1 MQTFTFKKTT
11 FLFIFALFSFFLSAQ
26 KSPSNY
32 FSRFEILNTQ
42 ASIIKNELTNQRSEQ
57 MNLTLNGWE
66 LTLFDSKILSP
77 GYQLRTPDGIIT
89 EKRNLPLTLNGYTR
103 SGGRVSLTINDNFIY
118 GFIKENNVT
127 YNIEPLSY
135 YSSTSQKDQFIVY
148 TNESILDK
156 SEKSCGVTEKQK
168 VHKEIE
174 HHQEES
180 SHRAGDCFEVEYAI
194 ASDFLMFQEY
204 GSVAGVE
211 NHNIGVTND
220 VQTNYDDEFADELSF
235 EITEQFV
242 ANCSTCD
249 PWTTNT
255 DAGTLLDDFTDWGS
269 SANGFNFAHD
279 IGSLWTGRD
288 FAGSTVGIAWLG
300 AVCTQIRYNC
310 LSDFTSNANFKR
322 VMTSHEI
329 GHNFDAFHDA
339 SGSPHIMAPTVQNT
353 NSWSSASI
361 NDIENFYNNINCLG
375 SCSSST
381 APNAVFDFN
390 IIENCVV
397 GQVNFSDQS
406 TGTIVS
412 RFWEFPGGNPATST
426 AANPTVFYPDA
437 GIFSAFLTVSNS
449 AGSSTA
455 ELINEIE
462 IIAEP
467 IADLDYSIDGSTV
480 SFTNLSVTGGFSST
494 FWDFGDGTSST
505 EENPIHTYAEDG
517 EYTVILIIENQC
529 GVNQVQTTVT
539 IATEPIPN
547 FTANNSSGCGPLSVA
562 FINNSTSNVQTFLWS
577 FPGGIPNTSNLPNP
591 VVVYANPGNYDVTLT
606 VTNPQG
612 SNQLQKLNFIN
623 VSANANANYAYNT
636 NGMEASFDNASSFA
650 SSYFWN
656 FGDGNT
662 STDLNPNHVYI
673 NSGTYNVTLIA
684 LSSSCQSDTIEQ
696 SVNITAAPVSS
707 FTVNNNVGCEPFG
720 AQFTNLSLNNPVS
733 FNWTFEGGNPSIST
747 EANPSVVFANAGTYD
762 VQLITTNAFGAD
774 TLNLNN
780 YITVNTIPNPSFSE
794 SHNELTFN
802 FQNTSSGATGFE
814 WNFGDGNMSNLENPT
829 HTYGTEGEYNVSF
842 TAINDCGSVNIP
854 GVYIAAFSP
863 TAAFGSNQNEVC
875 PGGQIQ
881 FNDTSTGFGITRQW
895 IFEGGSPATSNEIS
909 PLVTYQTS
917 GNYAVTLIVTNV
929 SGADTLSITNA
940 IFIKPL
946 PTSFFTEQVNGLEIT
961 AINASSN
968 ADNYIWTLPGGATST
983 EQNVAF
989 TASENG
995 NYPFVLV
1002 ANNSCGSST
1011 YTVVVNLNALPVA
1024 EFTSNATVLGN
1035 CSPITVQYNALQ
1047 NAGTT
1052 YLWQFEGGN
1061 PSSSTE
1067 ASPFVVYQD
1076 SGVYD
1081 VMLIV
1086 TNALGSDT
1094 SAFDNYINLNDVP
1107 QADYSFNANE
1117 GIVDFSYTGETA
1129 ETLLWDFAGQGT
1141 SSELNPQ
1148 FTFAESGIYQV
1159 TLISSNI
1166 CGNDTLV
1173 KNVEVIISGINDVLI
1188 SQIKVYPNPA
1198 IDIINLE
1205 TSNPIDQ
1212 IYTITLSDV
1221 LGRVVGKHVWGNGLK
1236 TFSIST
1242 DQIPSGS
1249 YRLRIV
1255 NGTTSRVYT
1264 IVKQ

>member
-1 MQTFTFKKTT
+1 MQIFTFKKTT
-11 FLFIFALFSFFLSAQ
+11 FLLLFAMFSVLLLAQ
-26 KSPSNY
+26 KSPTNY
-32 FSRFEILNTQ
+32 FSSFEIMNVQ
-42 ASIIKNELTNQRSEQ
+42 ASLIKNELTNQRSEQ
-57 MNLTLNGWE
+57 MNLSLNGWE

-77 GYQLRTPDGIIT
+77 QYQIRTPEGVVT
-89 EKRNLPLTLNGYTR
+89 EKRKLPLTLNGYTR

-135 YSSTSQKDQFIVY
+135 YSSNAQRDQFVIY

-168 VHKEIE
+168 VHNEIE
-174 HHQEES
+174 HHQETS
-180 SHRAGDCFEVEYAI
+180 GHRAGDCFEIEYAI

-204 GSVAGVE
+204 GSVSGVE

-242 ANCSTCD
+242 SNCSTCD
-249 PWTTNT
+249 PWTNNT
-255 DAGTLLDDFTDWGS
+255 DAGTLLDDFTDWGP
-269 SANGFNFAHD
+269 SANGFNFGHD

-339 SGSPHIMAPTVQNT
+339 SGSPHIMAPSVQNT

-381 APNAVFDFN
+381 APNAAFDYN
-390 IIENCVV
+390 IVENCVV
-397 GQVNFSDQS
+397 GQVNFTDQS

-426 AANPTVFYPDA
+426 AINPTVFYPDA
-437 GIFSAFLTVSNS
+437 GIFSAFLTVSNA
-449 AGSSTA
+449 AGSSTF
-455 ELINEIE
+455 EIINEIE

-467 IADLDYSIDGSTV
+467 IADLDYDVDGSTV
-480 SFTNLSVTGGFSST
+480 SFVNLSVTGGFSST

-517 EYTVILIIENQC
+517 VYTVILIIENQC
-529 GVNQVQTTVT
+529 GINQVQTTVT

-547 FTANNSSGCGPLSVA
+547 FTANNPSGCGPLSVN
-562 FINNSTSNVQTFLWS
+562 FINNSTSNVQTFAWS
-577 FPGGIPNTSNLPNP
+577 FPGGTPNTSNLPNP
-591 VVVYANPGNYDVTLT
+591 TVVYPNPGTYDVTLT

-612 SNQLQKLNFIN
+612 SNQLQKLNFIS
-623 VSANANANYAYNT
+623 VSANANANYSVNT
-636 NGMEASFDNASSFA
+636 NGMVANFDNGSSFA
-650 SSYFWN
+650 SSYLWN

-662 STDLNPNHVYI
+662 STDLNPNHTY
-673 NSGTYNVTLIA
+673 NNTGTYNVTLIA
-684 LSSSCQSDTIEQ
+684 VSSSCQSDTIEQ

-707 FTVNNNVGCEPFG
+707 FTVNNNVGCEAFT
-720 AQFTNLSLNNPVS
+720 AQFTNLSINNPTS
-733 FNWTFEGGNPSIST
+733 LNWTFEGGNPATSS
-747 EANPSVVFANAGTYD
+747 EANPIVVFAEAGVYD
-762 VQLITTNAFGAD
+762 VQLITTNAFGSD
-774 TLNLNN
+774 TLTLNN
-780 YITVNTIPNPSFSE
+780 YITVNTIPDPSFTE
-794 SHNELTFN
+794 THNELTFN

-814 WNFGDGNMSNLENPT
+814 WNFGDGNTSNLENPV
-829 HTYGTEGEYNVSF
+829 HTYAAEGEYNVSF

-854 GVYIAAFSP
+854 NAFIAALSP
-863 TAAFGSNQNEVC
+863 TAAFSSNQNEVC
-875 PGGQIQ
+875 TGGQIQ

-895 IFEGGSPATSNEIS
+895 IFEGGNPATSNETA
-909 PLVTYQTS
+909 PLVTYQTTGS
-917 GNYAVTLIVTNV
+917 YDVTLIVTNV
-929 SGADTLSITNA
+929 SGTDTLSITNA
-940 IFIKPL
+940 VFIKPL
-946 PTSFFTEQVNGLEIT
+946 PTSFFTEQINGLEIT
-961 AINASSN
+961 ATNASSN
-968 ADNYIWTLPGGATST
+968 ADNYVWTLPDGSIST
-983 EQNVAF
+983 DQNVVF
-989 TASENG
+989 TATENG
-995 NYPFVLV
+995 NYPFILV
-1002 ANNSCGSST
+1002 ASNTCGSST

-1024 EFTSNATVLGN
+1024 EFSSNAELLGN
-1035 CSPITVQYNALQ
+1035 CSPITVQYAALQ

-1067 ASPFVVYQD
+1067 ANPLVIYQD
-1076 SGVYD
+1076 SGIYD
-1081 VMLIV
+1081 VMLVV

-1094 SAFDNYINLNDVP
+1094 SSFDNYINLNDTP

-1117 GIVDFSYTGETA
+1117 GTVDFNYTGEIA
-1129 ETLLWDFAGQGT
+1129 ESLLWDFAGQGT
-1141 SSELNPQ
+1141 SVDLNPQ
-1148 FTFAESGIYQV
+1148 FTFTTSGIYPV

-1166 CGNDTLV
+1166 CGDDTIV
-1173 KNVEVIISGINDVLI
+1173 KNIEVILSSINDALI
-1188 SQIKVYPNPA
+1188 SQIKVYPNPTT
-1198 IDIINLE
+1198 DIIKIE
-1205 TSNPIDQ
+1205 ATNPLDQ
-1212 IYTITLSDV
+1212 NYMITVSDV
-1221 LGRVVGKHVWGNGLK
+1221 LGRVLSKHNWSKGLK
-1236 TFSIST
+1236 NFSISSGHL
-1242 DQIPSGS
+1242 PAGS
-1249 YRLRIV
+1249 YQLRII
-1255 NGTTSRVYT
+1255 NGATSKVYT
-1264 IVKQ
+1264 LIKQ